1 MMSLNYDL
9 SEIEDWENRCRVP
22 RDDGTL
28 SHVLSGITEA
38 LIFATM
44 TIDLGEITQKNH
56 IEFYTRM
63 MMYKFINPNI
73 YKSITL
79 DDVIAHIGL
88 TTNVMNTTP
97 LKFNKKLGLMARD
110 RIGWDIDCEQREAD
124 KALEVNDVV

>member
-1 MMSLNYDL
+1 MSLNYDL
-9 SEIEDWENRCRVP
+9 SEIEDWENRCRVL

-63 MMYKFINPNI
+63 MMYKFITPRAFEGV
-73 YKSITL
+73 TL
-79 DDVIAHIGL
+79 DDVKAHIGL

-110 RIGWDIDCEQREAD
+110 RIGWDMDYEQRR
-124 KALEVNDVV
+124 KAENLEVNDVV